1 MDVRQLRYFLAVAD
15 HEGFSRAAE
24 HLLIAQPSLSQTIK
38 SLEQEIGLP
47 LFHRVGRRV
56 VLSDAGKELLGPARL
71 VVRDLDAA
79 RSAMAELKGVHRGRL
94 ELAAMPSPAIEPLTT
109 LIAQYTQL
117 HPQIS
122 VSTAAAF
129 TVDEVVSSVRSGS
142 SEIGLLGA
150 DRPIVAPGVDVVQ
163 LERQPLVL
171 IINPLADSFGP
182 GETLQGC
189 DLGGESI
196 IISQRGS
203 LMRSL
208 VDGLVARGVDLRI
221 VAEVAHRTSVLPLVL
236 AGVGHAILPISWA
249 PLARRSGLRVA
260 LLEPVTQL
268 HVAII
273 SRKDYLTPAAQSFL
287 RLAQEYSETQSGQ
300 HL

>member
-1 MDVRQLRYFLAVAD
+1 MDVRQLRYFLAVVD

-38 SLEQEIGLP
+38 SLEHEIGLP

-56 VLSDAGKELLGPARL
+56 VLSEAGKELLGPARL

-79 RSAMAELKGVHRGRL
+79 RSAMSELKGIHRGRL
-94 ELAAMPSPAIEPLTT
+94 ELVAMPSPAIEPLTT
-109 LIAQYTQL
+109 LIAHYTQR

-129 TVDEVVSSVRSGS
+129 TVDEVVSSVRTGS

-150 DRPIVAPGVDVVQ
+150 DQPIVAPGVDVVQ

-182 GETLQGC
+182 GETLESC
-189 DLGGESI
+189 DLGGERI

-208 VDGLVARGVDLRI
+208 VDDLVARGVDLRI
-221 VAEVAHRTSVLPLVL
+221 VAEVAHRTSILPLVL

-260 LLEPVTQL
+260 RLEPVVHL

-273 SRKDYLTPAAQSFL
+273 SRTDYLTPAAQSFL
-287 RLAQEYSETQSGQ
+287 LLAQGYSKTQPGQ
-300 HL
+300 YL